1 MKIYSM
7 FQATIQIC
15 AQFILNYIILDLLTD
30 IYQLLKTKGLQQKN
44 NQHNVMFFVK
54 LMLNLICWLPQTQ
67 TCQSLTQ
74 MLFFEK

>member
-44 NQHNVMFFVK
+44 NQHNVVFCEIDVESY
-54 LMLNLICWLPQTQ
+54 LLITTNLPKFNTNVIL
-67 TCQSLTQ
+67 
-74 MLFFEK
+74 